1 MYGKTMY
8 AKKYV
13 SNIAEKQKS
22 PDDWCYIYN
31 FENSNEPIAVSLP
44 AGQGKVFK
52 ENMDN
57 FITDIRRSIKLTFNN
72 EDFEK
77 EKVLIKQK
85 YDEKKNEILE
95 KLNKKSMKHGFQVR
109 TTANGIYMMPV
120 IDGKTIEEEE
130 FDKLD
135 DNVKQSFE
143 EKSSLVQE
151 QIFEVIGQIKS
162 IERETDKRVEEW
174 QANIALLTINSSIN
188 ILKNTYKK
196 DKKISKFLEDV
207 KVNILKNIDLFI
219 KEDNPHDPKHPVPGK
234 PDNKEPWLNYRVNL
248 FVDNSHQEGAPVIMD
263 SNYSYHNLFGKLEYE
278 NQYGMLKT
286 DFTMLKS
293 GLLHK
298 ANGGYIILQAEDL
311 LANQVC
317 YDTLKRA
324 LTIKELNIDN
334 NMEQRAQ
341 YMVMISLKPEPI
353 PIDVKVLLVGNSHI
367 YHALLALDPEFKK
380 LFKIKVEFD
389 ETAPR
394 TDSNIMRLAKFVNS
408 YATKEEDLP
417 LDKYAMAKIVEY
429 TSKLADDKTKLST
442 KFSDIG
448 EIISESSTWARL
460 AKKKVVTAEYVDK
473 TLNERID
480 RVKKHDAR
488 HLELIEE
495 DMLLI
500 STSGHEVGS
509 LNGLTVMTVGYHSF
523 GKPSKIT
530 ANTYMGKDGIVNV
543 EREVDLSGP
552 SHSKGILILSGYLGE
567 TFAQDM
573 TLAVNISICF
583 EQLYSGVDGDSA
595 SSTEVYATLSS
606 LSGVPIKQSIAVTGS
621 MNQKGLIQPIGG
633 VNEKIEGFYQ
643 ICKSRGLTGE
653 HGVIIPVQNVRNLSL
668 SDELIDD
675 VKKGKFHVYA
685 VSTIDEGIEILT
697 GVPAGKKNKDGKFP
711 AGTINYLAYEKLKR
725 YAELS
730 KDK

>member
-1 MYGKTMY
+1 MY